1 MQQFVLR
8 QNILRFQARLAHETD
23 AATRRTIG
31 HLLVQAE
38 REFAVLSSARGGV
51 DDARRTS
58 GDRTALDDYLAFFR
72 RDLASGDRL
81 LLVLDPGPGLVIL
94 EVSDAYLRATLAPRG
109 RLCGRPLFE
118 VFPDNPDDPDADGV
132 ANLYASL
139 RTAAETRRPHEMS
152 IQRYDVR
159 DPQGHFV
166 ERHWRPVNAPVLD
179 DDGSVIA
186 LLHQVEDVSAY
197 APRGR
202 ARPRDG

>member
-38 REFAVLSSARGGV
+38 REFAVLSSARAGV
-51 DDARRTS
+51 DAPRRPA
-58 GDRTALDDYLAFFR
+58 DRTALADYLAFFR
-72 RDLASGDRL
+72 RELAGGDRL

-94 EVSDAYLRATLAPRG
+94 EVSDAYLRATLTSRAD
-109 RLCGRPLFE
+109 LCDRPLFE

-139 RTAAETRRPHEMS
+139 RTAAETRRPHEMPV
-152 IQRYDVR
+152 QRYDVR
-159 DPQGHFV
+159 DADGHFV
-166 ERHWRPVNAPVLD
+166 ERHWRPLNSPVLD
-179 DDGSVIA
+179 DDDGVIA